1 MSSSAGGIIATAVIE
16 YTFKFADGRVLAF
29 QAELDAPAPRTAP
42 AGRPAFWT
50 ELAYNQC
57 PGCPLV
63 AAEHPGCPAALAL
76 EAVGTAFADFA
87 SFETVEVE
95 ARTPERTIVKR
106 TDLPTALRSFMGL
119 KLATCGCPILSRLR
133 GPARLHLPFAN
144 FEETL
149 FRMAGAYLIKQYL
162 TAGQGG
168 SPDWKLTGL
177 AQLYGQLEEVNI
189 HLKRRFDALDKK
201 DANLNAIVAFLTFSS
216 RTLMSLDEQLAE
228 LAPFPIDSTAGKTA
242 EPPAGARE
250 ASSAAPPS
258 GAAGQVLIARK
269 KLPRRV

>member
-1 MSSSAGGIIATAVIE
+1 MIE

-42 AGRPAFWT
+42 AGPPAFWT
-50 ELAYNQC
+50 ELTYNQC

-133 GPARLHLPFAN
+133 GPARLHLPF
-144 FEETL
+144 
-149 FRMAGAYLIKQYL
+149 RMAGAYLIKQYL

-177 AQLYGQLEEVNI
+177 AQLYAQLEEVNI

-228 LAPFPIDSTAGKTA
+228 LAPFTIDSTAGKTA
-242 EPPAGARE
+242 EPPAGAGA

-258 GAAGQVLIARK
+258 GAAGQVLVARK

>member
-1 MSSSAGGIIATAVIE
+1 MSSSAGEIIAKDVID
-16 YTFKFADGRVLAF
+16 YTFRFADGRVLAF
-29 QAELDAPAPRTAP
+29 QAELEPTALRPAH
-42 AGRPAFWT
+42 AGPPAFWT
-50 ELAYNQC
+50 KLECNQC

-63 AAEHPGCPAALAL
+63 SAEHPGCPAALAL
-76 EAVGTAFADFA
+76 EEVGTAFADFA

-106 TDLPTALRSFMGL
+106 TELPTALRSFMGL

-149 FRMAGAYLIKQYL
+149 FRMAGAYLLKQYL

-177 AQLYGQLEEVNI
+177 AQLYAQLEEVNI
-189 HLKRRFDALDKK
+189 HLKRRFDALEKK

-228 LAPFPIDSTAGKTA
+228 LAPFTIDSTSGRTA
-242 EPPAGARE
+242 EPPAPE
-250 ASSAAPPS
+250 ANVAALPS
-258 GAAGQVLIARK
+258 GAADQVLVPRK
-269 KLPRRV
+269 KLKRRV